1 MIVSIKHKGLKRFW
15 QKGDAS
21 KLPSQYVPKIR
32 LILAMLD
39 TTQRPAHINIPF
51 GKVHPLSGNLEDYFG
66 ISISRNWR
74 LVFRVGE
81 DGNVYDI
88 DFMDYH

>member
-21 KLPSQYVPKIR
+21 KLPSQYVSKIR
-32 LILAMLD
+32 LVLAALD
-39 TTQRPAHINIPF
+39 SVQDPERIHIAM
-51 GKVHPLSGNLEDYFG
+51 GRVHPLIGDMEGYFAL
-66 ISISRNWR
+66 SISRNWR

-81 DGNVYDI
+81 DGHVYEL
-88 DFMDYH
+88 DFVDYH